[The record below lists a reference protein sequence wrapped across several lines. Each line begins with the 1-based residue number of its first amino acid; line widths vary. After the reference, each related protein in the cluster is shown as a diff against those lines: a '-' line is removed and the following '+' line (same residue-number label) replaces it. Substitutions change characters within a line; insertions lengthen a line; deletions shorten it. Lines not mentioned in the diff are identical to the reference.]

1 MRGLGS
7 CQISIH
13 DLQEVLADGL
23 GTPATPGRQA
33 VCQGHPAA
41 GAYHDGEA
49 VVSLDTVLLTLGF
62 RVLVAPQ
69 FRFWGEV
76 QVVVHNLT
84 PLHEEQ
90 GPVLV
95 QNTLFV
101 QVAYNFVGYLPG
113 LQMETEGEG
122 RKGALK
128 IQIER
133 STLSTHDVTGTL
145 PLQDKL

>member
-1 MRGLGS
+1 MGS
-7 CQISIH
+7 FQISIQ
-13 DLQEVLADGL
+13 DLQQVLADRL

-33 VCQGHPAA
+33 VCQGPAA
-41 GAYHDGEA
+41 AGTYHDGEA
-49 VVSLDTVLLTLGF
+49 VVSLDTVLLTMGF
-62 RVLVAPQ
+62 GVLTAPQ
-69 FRFWGEV
+69 FCFWGEV

-90 GPVLV
+90 GPVFV

-101 QVAYNFVGYLPG
+101 QVAYNFVGYLTG

-128 IQIER
+128 IQIECR
-133 STLSTHDVTGTL
+133 LFSTHDVTGTL
-145 PLQDKL
+145 HLQDKL

>member
-1 MRGLGS
+1 MGS
-7 CQISIH
+7 CQISIQ

-33 VCQGHPAA
+33 VCQGPAAA

-62 RVLVAPQ
+62 GVLTAPQ
-69 FRFWGEV
+69 FCFWGEV

-95 QNTLFV
+95 QNTLFI
-101 QVAYNFVGYLPG
+101 QVAYDFVGYLTG
-113 LQMETEGEG
+113 LQMDTEGEG

-128 IQIER
+128 IQIEC
-133 STLSTHDVTGTL
+133 SILSTHDVTGTL
-145 PLQDKL
+145 HLQDKL

>member
-1 MRGLGS
+1 MGWEHLLHQGGK
-7 CQISIH
+7 Q
-13 DLQEVLADGL
+13 G
-23 GTPATPGRQA
+23 PA
-33 VCQGHPAA
+33 AA

-49 VVSLDTVLLTLGF
+49 VVSLDTVLLTLAFG
-62 RVLVAPQ
+62 VLTAPQ
-69 FRFWGEV
+69 FCFRGKV

-101 QVAYNFVGYLPG
+101 QVAHNFVGYLTG
-113 LQMETEGEG
+113 LQMETEGVG

-128 IQIER
+128 IQIEC
-133 STLSTHDVTGTL
+133 SILSTHDVTGTL
-145 PLQDKL
+145 HLQDKL

>member
-1 MRGLGS
+1 MGWEHLLHQGGK
-7 CQISIH
+7 Q
-13 DLQEVLADGL
+13 G
-23 GTPATPGRQA
+23 PA
-33 VCQGHPAA
+33 AA

-62 RVLVAPQ
+62 GVLTAPPFC
-69 FRFWGEV
+69 FRGEV

-95 QNTLFV
+95 QNTLFI
-101 QVAYNFVGYLPG
+101 QVAHNFVGYLTG

-128 IQIER
+128 IQIEC
-133 STLSTHDVTGTL
+133 SILSTHDVTGTL
-145 PLQDKL
+145 HLQDKL